1 MRIGKMRIAL
11 VPNLTRTEAFDV
23 TAGICERLKKLGAE
37 YCFSLEHKNQ
47 FEMTGADFL
56 PADEAI
62 SGCDAV
68 IAVGGDGSII
78 HAAKLAVMKQ
88 KPILGVN
95 AGRLAFMAGLEDNEL
110 NLLSRLIDGNYTLDK
125 RLLLKSNIIKNGEV
139 ISTDYCVNDCLVTNE
154 EKQRMTAIDVA
165 LDGKNFN
172 SYLCDGVVVSTPT
185 GSTAYSLS
193 AGGPI
198 VDPELES
205 IMLTPICPH
214 SLVDRSLMFRPDAVI
229 TVSSAEER
237 NLCISNDGV
246 EPVIVEPDCHA
257 EISRAEFTA
266 NFIRIK
272 SDNFIDILYKKLAQR
287 R

>member
-1 MRIGKMRIAL
+1 MRITLM
-11 VPNLTRTEAFDV
+11 PNLPRSEAYGV
-23 TAGICERLKKLGAE
+23 TLGICESLKTLGAE
-37 YCFSLEHKNQ
+37 FCFFPEYKKE
-47 FEMTGADFL
+47 FELSGGEFL
-56 PADEAI
+56 SADEAI
-62 SGCDAV
+62 SSCDAV

-110 NLLSRLIDGNYTLDK
+110 GLLSRLIDGDYTLDK
-125 RLLLKSNIIKNGEV
+125 RLMLKSNIIKNGKV
-139 ISTDYCVNDCLVTNE
+139 ISTDYCVNDCLVANE

-165 LDGKNFN
+165 LDGQNFN

-205 IMLTPICPH
+205 IMLTSICPH

-229 TVSSAEER
+229 TVASAEER
-237 NLCISNDGV
+237 ALCISNDGT
-246 EPVIVEPDCHA
+246 EPRIIEPGCYA